1 MGGTYPFLYIEI
13 KQQSSLQNSA
23 MSHKNLKQ
31 GELKMSKKVLKQSTA
46 NLVLCIAN
54 ISFFIILAICIVVI
68 SNSFNDLVKAEERK
82 SEFKEL
88 GITLANGSGYLTDE
102 IRRYVQF
109 GDKVHVDNY
118 WKEVNETKSRDKAIE
133 RLEEL
138 NAPKVELELIKKSKS
153 ISDNLIPIE
162 ESVMKAVEDN
172 DFDRARKL
180 VFGKEYDG
188 YVKEI
193 MGYVD
198 EFQEAMNK
206 RAEAEFQ
213 KEISQVR
220 KGLTYLVITTILL
233 ALINFINIFYST
245 NKVIKPLIKFKDSM
259 LSLASG
265 NLTFENNVSH
275 DTSEVGQLSEAIS
288 KTKNDMAI
296 LIKNI
301 AKEVRIIDE
310 IEKDINVNMDSL
322 NMDIETISST
332 TKELSA
338 SIEETA
344 AASEEMAATSHM
356 IEDTVSNVSMKAK
369 EGAERSQIISKKAK
383 EIKENA
389 ELNQKETI
397 TLIEETSDKLK
408 DSIEKA
414 KAIEEITILADSIK
428 DITEQTNL
436 LALNAAIEAARAGE
450 AGKGFSVVAD
460 EIRKLAEESNNA
472 IIRIQDTTEIIF
484 SSVNELTKESG
495 IMIDFMQS
503 KIIPDY
509 ELLVKTSQEYD
520 QDADYYNEL
529 SSTLNELSEMT
540 LTSIKEIVSAVD
552 GVAAASIQGAMGVTD
567 VAERVS
573 NVVYK
578 SSDVVSLAKN
588 ANDSA
593 GRLKSDVSTFIV

>member
-1 MGGTYPFLYIEI
+1 
-13 KQQSSLQNSA
+13 
-23 MSHKNLKQ
+23 
-31 GELKMSKKVLKQSTA
+31 MSKKVLKQSTT

-162 ESVMKAVEDN
+162 ESAMKAVEDN

-213 KEISQVR
+213 KDISHVR

-233 ALINFINIFYST
+233 TLINFINIFYST

-288 KTKNDMAI
+288 KTKNNMAI

-332 TKELSA
+332 TQELSA

-578 SSDVVSLAKN
+578 SSYVVSLAKN

>member
-1 MGGTYPFLYIEI
+1 
-13 KQQSSLQNSA
+13 
-23 MSHKNLKQ
+23 
-31 GELKMSKKVLKQSTA
+31 MSKKVLKQSTT

-54 ISFFIILAICIVVI
+54 ISFFIILAICIVVV

-213 KEISQVR
+213 KEISNVR

>member
-1 MGGTYPFLYIEI
+1 
-13 KQQSSLQNSA
+13 
-23 MSHKNLKQ
+23 
-31 GELKMSKKVLKQSTA
+31 MSKKVLKQSTT
-46 NLVLCIAN
+46 NLVLFIAN

-109 GDKVHVDNY
+109 GDKVYVDNY

-162 ESVMKAVEDN
+162 ESAMKAVEDN

-213 KEISQVR
+213 KDISHVR

-259 LSLASG
+259 LSFASG

-332 TKELSA
+332 TQELSA